1 MGILPTFALRLVSSP
16 GYRAGDLA
24 SSSVGQ
30 TVPQQADHT
39 LGGVVSKSQ
48 TGKKDRVDPPW
59 PAAEGE
65 HPVSELA
72 ADRQGALSPFGDVTF
87 PLEAVPYVHPET
99 EINR

>member
-1 MGILPTFALRLVSSP
+1 VE
-16 GYRAGDLA
+16 D
-24 SSSVGQ
+24 
-30 TVPQQADHT
+30 
-39 LGGVVSKSQ
+39 VVAK
-48 TGKKDRVDPPW
+48 GENGRNNRVDPTW
-59 PAAEGE
+59 PHAEDGE